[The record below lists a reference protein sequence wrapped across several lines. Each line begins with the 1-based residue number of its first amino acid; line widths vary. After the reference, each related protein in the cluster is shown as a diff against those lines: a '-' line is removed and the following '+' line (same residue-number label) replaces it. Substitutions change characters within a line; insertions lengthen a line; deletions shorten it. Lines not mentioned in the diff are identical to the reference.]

1 MLENKK
7 PYLTSQKAI
16 LTDCYPVPNAFAQLI
31 RTKIENRDSNIYVT
45 SNGLNMSSSITSLV
59 GADALVVLPPT
70 ETGYEKGEIVD
81 ILLLSDEGQEIF
93 FVI

>member
-1 MLENKK
+1 
-7 PYLTSQKAI
+7 
-16 LTDCYPVPNAFAQLI
+16 
-31 RTKIENRDSNIYVT
+31 
-45 SNGLNMSSSITSLV
+45 MSSSITSLV